1 MNTATG
7 SFLVIQLMDQDKSK
21 RCLPKFTFPSDFY
34 VTCTANHWL
43 NLEKSKDLFNVIIF
57 TYLLAKKNELGCLE
71 EQRSLITMGTFI
83 GDNGEIKR
91 LSTKNKCEL
100 VIVPHNP
107 QKSSSFVPRSKKKSN
122 VWYADRVSK
131 QLSNG
136 IAHGD
141 VKASLKMRDL
151 KPLHTK

>member
-1 MNTATG
+1 
-7 SFLVIQLMDQDKSK
+7 MDQDKSK
-21 RCLPKFTFPSDFY
+21 RCLPKFTFPYDFY

-57 TYLLAKKNELGCLE
+57 TYFLAKKNELGCLE
-71 EQRSLITMGTFI
+71 QQRSLIIMDTFI

-107 QKSSSFVPRSKKKSN
+107 QKSSPFVPRSKKKSN
-122 VWYADRVSK
+122 V
-131 QLSNG
+131 
-136 IAHGD
+136 
-141 VKASLKMRDL
+141 
-151 KPLHTK
+151 